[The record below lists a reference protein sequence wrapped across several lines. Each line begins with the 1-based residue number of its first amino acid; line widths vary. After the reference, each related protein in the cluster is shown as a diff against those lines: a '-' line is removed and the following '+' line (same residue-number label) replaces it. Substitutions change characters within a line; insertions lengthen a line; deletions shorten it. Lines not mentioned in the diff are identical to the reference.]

1 MNESIELK
9 GKEVLIVGFGITGKT
24 VARFLLEQKAI
35 VTVNDIKCREDIGD
49 DLYLFESRGAKF
61 VLGSHPDEIF
71 LHQDLIVVSP
81 GVNYHLQ
88 PLIKAQTKGIPVIG
102 DIELASRFIDSPIIG
117 ITGTNGKSTTTALIA
132 KILSGC
138 GYKVFL
144 GGNIGTPLITYVQ
157 NNIRA
162 DFLVVELSSFQL
174 ESIKTF
180 APHIA
185 ILLNI
190 TEDHLDRYSSFASYC
205 KAKFRIFMNQTESD
219 FAIINRDDEA
229 CKSIIPSLTAKVL
242 PFSHQRFKGNG
253 LYSNGKFLYFQKEN
267 DSNHVYSLSK
277 VKLLGR
283 HNQANML
290 AAIGAAELCGCP
302 HEKIQESLESFRGL
316 DHRLEFVQE
325 IDGVSFYNDS
335 KATNIDSLLHAI
347 QTFSGNLILIAGGRE
362 KGGDYGVLKEEIK
375 KRVKML
381 ILIGESREKLFH
393 LFESLTHACLADNLK
408 EAVQLAFQNAKKGDI
423 VLLSPGCASFDMFSN
438 FEERGKKFKEA
449 VQLLA
454 NEKRKG
460 EARTDK

>member
-190 TEDHLDRYSSFASYC
+190 TCLLYTSPSP
-205 KAKFRIFMNQTESD
+205 
-219 FAIINRDDEA
+219 RD
-229 CKSIIPSLTAKVL
+229 
-242 PFSHQRFKGNG
+242 
-253 LYSNGKFLYFQKEN
+253 
-267 DSNHVYSLSK
+267 
-277 VKLLGR
+277 
-283 HNQANML
+283 
-290 AAIGAAELCGCP
+290 
-302 HEKIQESLESFRGL
+302 
-316 DHRLEFVQE
+316 
-325 IDGVSFYNDS
+325 
-335 KATNIDSLLHAI
+335 
-347 QTFSGNLILIAGGRE
+347 
-362 KGGDYGVLKEEIK
+362 
-375 KRVKML
+375 
-381 ILIGESREKLFH
+381 
-393 LFESLTHACLADNLK
+393 
-408 EAVQLAFQNAKKGDI
+408 
-423 VLLSPGCASFDMFSN
+423 
-438 FEERGKKFKEA
+438 
-449 VQLLA
+449 
-454 NEKRKG
+454 
-460 EARTDK
+460 